1 MSGDK
6 AASGGKSAQAG
17 FSPMYGS
24 PESSGRTMLEL
35 GLKGVRSIAIWAPG
49 SLYLFLAETRASAK
63 DLKCDMFGGFR
74 IQQDGPS
81 S

>member
-1 MSGDK
+1 MIKQRQGARVHRQVSLQYT
-6 AASGGKSAQAG
+6 A
-17 FSPMYGS
+17 GS
-24 PESSGRTMLEL
+24 PESSGRTMLES
-35 GLKGVRSIAIWAPG
+35 GLKGVRSTTIWAPG